1 MLKGISLNILF
12 AFFVAMFSSSAGI
25 ITLDLDASL
34 SSAGNY
40 TKTKTKNPKSEVFTD
55 GSGIATVSK
64 TGKPKKGDTTPESE
78 SRAYFVFDLSEVTT
92 EILNASIDF
101 SGSGD
106 ILNFEF
112 FQVKSNIEDLRDGV
126 GSGAQFEEFYDDL
139 GKDAKYANGKSTS
152 FDFGA
157 ALIDMNN
164 ARSLGSS
171 LFAFGVKS
179 KDKKYFIFENVK
191 LTLTTAVPEPGEIF
205 LLLAGVVLVFLF
217 RRKELSLS

>member
-12 AFFVAMFSSSAGI
+12 AFFIAMFSSSAGI
-25 ITLDLDASL
+25 ITLDSDASL
-34 SSAGNY
+34 SSVGNY
-40 TKTKTKNPKSEVFTD
+40 TKTKIKKPKSEVFTY
-55 GSGIATVSK
+55 GSGIASVFK
-64 TGKPKKGDTTPESE
+64 TGKPKKGDATPESE

-139 GKDAKYANGKSTS
+139 GKGVRYANGKSTS
-152 FDFGA
+152 FNFDS

-164 ARSLGSS
+164 TRSLGSS

-179 KDKKYFIFENVK
+179 KDKKYFLFENVK
-191 LTLTTAVPEPGEIF
+191 LTLTTAVPEPREILLLLTGVISVF
-205 LLLAGVVLVFLF
+205 LL
-217 RRKELSLS
+217 RRKKSLA